1 MLEDFINAFANF
13 RSKKLRTVLSL
24 LGIAIGV
31 TVVTIISN
39 IGSSMQASMIKTF
52 NLDTMN
58 MIQIEPRWDFDKQK
72 YHIELTEKYR
82 EALEKSVPI
91 VKNVFYSGFFRATV
105 SHNSFYLRDQRIIG
119 IEYGVLE
126 ANGYEWA
133 YGKSFSLDDFANRRR
148 KIILVEDEAKV
159 LFPEGNAVGKR
170 VTLTV
175 PYNNGQQFIPFS
187 FEVCGVVKP
196 RNRYSNIG
204 SFMVPRSFVTEDMGI
219 GKNASGLASVQIY
232 DPARIA
238 EATAQIKAFSDSFAK
253 TENTLWTFS
262 EKDLMDQINAQSGLV
277 SVVLTVIAAMSLIVG
292 GINIMNIMLVTVTER
307 KKEIGIRKALGASE
321 TVIRNQFL
329 LESATLSLTGGVF
342 GMLLGGGVSALLVQT
357 VFQSDNFEMVFRPN
371 ITGSVIAFTASITIG
386 IFFGLRPAV
395 KAARLDPVKAL
406 AD

>member
-1 MLEDFINAFANF
+1 MLEDFINAFGNF

-39 IGSSMQASMIKTF
+39 IGSSMQASMAKLF
-52 NLDTMN
+52 NLDAMN
-58 MIQIEPRWDFDKQK
+58 IIQIEPRWDFDKQK
-72 YHIELTEKYR
+72 YHIKLSEKYR
-82 EALEKSVPI
+82 EALEKNIPF
-91 VKNVFYSGFFRATV
+91 VKNVFYSGFFNATV
-105 SHNSFYLRDQRIIG
+105 SHNSFYLKNQRIIG
-119 IEYGVLE
+119 IEYGALE

-133 YGKSFSLDDFANRRR
+133 YGKSFSLDDFANRRH

-159 LFPEGNAVGKR
+159 LFPEGNAIGKR

-175 PYNNGQQFIPFS
+175 SYNRGRQFIPFS

-196 RNRYSNIG
+196 RNRFSNIG
-204 SFMVPRSFVTEDMGI
+204 SFMVPRSFVAEDMGI
-219 GKNASGLASVQIY
+219 GKNDSDLASVQIY
-232 DPARIA
+232 DSAYID
-238 EATAQIKAFSDSFAK
+238 EATAQIQAFSDSFAK
-253 TENTLWTFS
+253 TENALWTFS
-262 EKDLMDQINAQSGLV
+262 EKDMMNQINSQIGLV
-277 SVVLTVIAAMSLIVG
+277 SVVLTVIAVMSLLVG

-321 TVIRNQFL
+321 AVIRNQFL
-329 LESATLSLTGGVF
+329 VESATLSLTGGIF
-342 GMLLGGGVSALLVQT
+342 GMLLGGGLSILLVQT
-357 VFQSDNFEMVFRPN
+357 VFQSDNFKMVFSPN
-371 ITGSVIAFTASITIG
+371 ISGSVIAFAVSITIG